1 MAVEKKN
8 QDQEFEHITVL
19 ITIAGGLI
27 YDVKFYKEPMS
38 ALTALSDFVQH
49 MDVEHEDAGVY
60 NAHKLIANSKDFLN
74 ENDEFIENSWVFKRI

>member
-1 MAVEKKN
+1 MATKPKNKN
-8 QDQEFEHITVL
+8 QESENIAVL